1 MSARSL
7 NWLKFGGLVALAFA
21 LGLLFAG
28 LLDLPNRS
36 SAQEQARQAAAIA
49 QVPTPSI
56 PAARPLQELSEAFA
70 AVSEHV
76 KPTVVYI
83 RSQRTE
89 QTSRQRV
96 PPGME
101 RFFPRFRQQPD
112 IEQGSGSGFVVSG
125 DGYILTNNHV
135 VEGAEQVTVRLL
147 DRREF
152 KAKVIGSDP
161 NTDVAVLKIEAR
173 GLQPVALGNSD
184 DARVGEWVLA
194 IGNPLGEGLTFT
206 VTSGIV
212 SAKGRALQG
221 LPGRGQGSIQDFI
234 QTDAAINPGNSGGP
248 LVSVRGEVIGINSA
262 IASETGFYSG
272 YGFAIPINLAR
283 TVMNQLIET
292 GSVHRAALGVSIDNV
307 TLNDA
312 AYVGLPEIRGVVVK
326 DIPSNDSPAKAAGI
340 EPGDVIISVDGK
352 PVERVGQLQ
361 QVVGF
366 RKPGD
371 VVKVEVARK
380 GGVRKTVNV
389 KLQALN
395 EQPQLA
401 ASNEGDNEEAEN
413 NGGAAM
419 NRLGISVEPVT
430 PGVAQQLQLPT
441 NMRGL
446 IVTDVTPGGPAW
458 ETLYDDPQRNGPDI
472 ILSVEGKPVRTEAD
486 LRNALK
492 AEKPGSIVTLGIY
505 NPRAQNRRVERIK
518 LGDPAGAAH

>member
-1 MSARSL
+1 
-7 NWLKFGGLVALAFA
+7 
-21 LGLLFAG
+21 
-28 LLDLPNRS
+28 
-36 SAQEQARQAAAIA
+36 
-49 QVPTPSI
+49 
-56 PAARPLQELSEAFA
+56 
-70 AVSEHV
+70 
-76 KPTVVYI
+76 
-83 RSQRTE
+83 
-89 QTSRQRV
+89 
-96 PPGME
+96 
-101 RFFPRFRQQPD
+101 
-112 IEQGSGSGFVVSG
+112 
-125 DGYILTNNHV
+125 V

-152 KAKVIGSDP
+152 KAKVIGNDP
-161 NTDVAVLKIEAR
+161 NTDVAVVKIDAK
-173 GLQPVALGNSD
+173 GLPPMALGNSD

-212 SAKGRALQG
+212 SAKGRALNG

-283 TVMNQLIET
+283 TVMNQLIQT
-292 GSVHRAALGVSIDNV
+292 GSVHRAALGVAIDNV

-326 DIPSNDSPAKAAGI
+326 DIPNDDSPAKAAGI
-340 EPGDVIISVDGK
+340 VPGDVIISVDSK

-361 QVVGF
+361 QVIGF

-380 GGVRKTVNV
+380 GGIRKTFEV

-401 ASNEGDNEEAEN
+401 SADEGDTDESASPS
-413 NGGAAM
+413 GSAM
-419 NRLGISVEPVT
+419 SRLGISVEPVS
-430 PGVAQQLQLPT
+430 PDVAQQLQIPSD
-441 NMRGL
+441 MRGL
-446 IVTDVTPGGPAW
+446 MVTDVTPGGPSW
-458 ETLYDDPQRNGPDI
+458 EVLYDDPQRNGPDI
-472 ILSVEGKPVRTEAD
+472 ILSIEGKPVKTEAD

-492 AEKPGSIVTLGIY
+492 AEKPGTIVTLRVY
-505 NPRAQNRRVERIK
+505 NPRAQARRVERIK
-518 LGDPAGAAH
+518 LGE